1 MVKHAWYSKKQ
12 SKVYSEC
19 EQWKC
24 KEFVWLDKNN
34 EEVYCTEVTDEKKTF
49 WNDAIYLGLVYKYK
63 QTIWKR

>member
-34 EEVYCTEVTDEKKTF
+34 EEVHCTGKMKKSHFGMMLYT
-49 WNDAIYLGLVYKYK
+49 
-63 QTIWKR
+63 